1 MTYKSYFWILR
12 GLLIITVGILYA
24 CNNATVPIIVSPS
37 AMCDVAPL
45 GESVESDD
53 DTATVRFVAYGDFDS
68 DDDVP
73 CGMLLEVRIAVVE
86 ADDRLNWWEAVGG
99 SELGIEGFIPPRARV
114 PTTAERLAA
123 APAQFVTT
131 GADGTAEMLVA
142 YDPKIRVYS
151 VCAIL
156 PGDDLIA
163 GCNNND
169 LRIGES
175 TFNSTVYIYFT
186 HGHAI
191 LEVESSDRYQRF
203 LNGTASSTAPATIMF
218 EATSYRM
225 ISEEGLFRR
234 PAL

>member
-1 MTYKSYFWILR
+1 M
-12 GLLIITVGILYA
+12 V
-24 CNNATVPIIVSPS
+24 
-37 AMCDVAPL
+37 
-45 GESVESDD
+45 
-53 DTATVRFVAYGDFDS
+53 TVRFVAYGDFDS

-73 CGMLLEVRIAVVE
+73 CGMLPEVRIAVVE

-99 SELGIEGFIPPRARV
+99 SELGIEGFIPPGTRV
-114 PTTAERLAA
+114 LTSAERLAA

-175 TFNSTVYIYFT
+175 NF
-186 HGHAI
+186 
-191 LEVESSDRYQRF
+191 
-203 LNGTASSTAPATIMF
+203 
-218 EATSYRM
+218 
-225 ISEEGLFRR
+225 
-234 PAL
+234 